1 MFLIQK
7 NQAYKALLAMTNLFS
22 RETKDDL
29 SKQLESMDG
38 KVKKAYKKRVSKL
51 LLQLL

>member
-1 MFLIQK
+1 MIIIQK

-22 RETKDDL
+22 KEAKDDL
-29 SKQLESMDG
+29 CKKLENMDG

-51 LLQLL
+51 LQLL